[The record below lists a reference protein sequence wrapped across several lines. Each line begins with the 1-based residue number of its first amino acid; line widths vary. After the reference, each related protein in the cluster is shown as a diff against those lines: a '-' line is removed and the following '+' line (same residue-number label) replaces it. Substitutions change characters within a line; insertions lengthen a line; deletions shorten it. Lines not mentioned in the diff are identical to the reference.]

1 MDRSRIFQTPL
12 RLARDPGNGSV
23 VVYTPSGERL
33 ALSAAAAAQSAKDLA
48 QGAERAARNCARS
61 GKVITVRFDVVR
73 HPLGRRWQMLRG
85 SLRGQSLRWLVAAF
99 LLPVGLGLGTAVAIG
114 LLLLLGAGNG
124 GLLGLYATFGGMLLA
139 LPIAW
144 FAAPLV
150 MSRDE
155 REPRAPPGSHPY
167 LATTE
172 PTAS

>member
-1 MDRSRIFQTPL
+1 MKKRGKIVC
-12 RLARDPGNGSV
+12 SV
-23 VVYTPSGERL
+23 L
-33 ALSAAAAAQSAKDLA
+33 
-48 QGAERAARNCARS
+48 
-61 GKVITVRFDVVR
+61 VII
-73 HPLGRRWQMLRG
+73 L
-85 SLRGQSLRWLVAAF
+85 
-99 LLPVGLGLGTAVAIG
+99 
-114 LLLLLGAGNG
+114 
-124 GLLGLYATFGGMLLA
+124 ATFGGMLLA